1 MNTNSSAKVDLLIQ
15 QFFPWNQ
22 PDYPLKPPRADS
34 TSLRNIVQSWIEQKT
49 RRHKNAALALLARI
63 YPILRDV
70 EKALP
75 RGETPRMLFR
85 IDVAGLVKSPAS
97 VLDKMVR
104 DWDPS
109 TKTAPGLDFRNF
121 LVETTD
127 LGRFRIVVNFL
138 SDIDLVCTA
147 LLQPYAQ
154 AGPSGLAPAQQ
165 TLVAE
170 FGLEGNRL
178 EDLVHQPPEAR
189 TKGERCRKGV
199 FYPRKQS
206 ELKVEVQ
213 VQTMLEEAWD
223 KKDHFLIYEP
233 RRRGEFVDPSHIREM
248 FAMSELL
255 YVADLTFDRLR
266 EAVVKQREA
275 KT

>member
-1 MNTNSSAKVDLLIQ
+1 MNTNSSDKVDLLIQ
-15 QFFPWNQ
+15 RFFPWNQ
-22 PDYPLKPPRADS
+22 PDYPARPPGADP
-34 TSLRNIVQSWIEQKT
+34 TFLRNIAESWIEENT
-49 RRHKNAALALLARI
+49 LRHKSAALTLLARI
-63 YPILRDV
+63 YPILRDA

-75 RGETPRMLFR
+75 QGETPRMLFR
-85 IDVAGLVKSPAS
+85 IDVTGLVKPPAS

-104 DWDPS
+104 EWDPS
-109 TKTAPGLDFRNF
+109 RKTAPELDFRNF
-121 LVETTD
+121 LVKMTD

-138 SDIDLVCTA
+138 SDIDLVCAA
-147 LLQPYAQ
+147 LEQPYAQ

-170 FGLEGNRL
+170 FGLEKNRL
-178 EDLVHQPPEAR
+178 EDLVHQQPEDR
-189 TKGERCRKGV
+189 VKGERCRKGV
-199 FYPRKQS
+199 FYPWKQP

-233 RRRGEFVDPSHIREM
+233 DRRGEFVDPSHSREM
-248 FAMSELL
+248 YAMSELL

-266 EAVVKQREA
+266 AAVVKLRKA